1 MFPKNI
7 KENKRTSLLRK
18 THTKNKTK
26 QNQKHHKTNKI
37 EIGQHLQLHYVQ
49 PHLNNSHLFLVFLY
63 ILFCS

>member
-7 KENKRTSLLRK
+7 KENKITSLLRK
-18 THTKNKTK
+18 KHKKNKTK
-26 QNQKHHKTNKI
+26 PKKPQNNKI

>member
-7 KENKRTSLLRK
+7 KENKITSLLRK
-18 THTKNKTK
+18 THKKTK
-26 QNQKHHKTNKI
+26 QNQKNQKTKKI

>member
-7 KENKRTSLLRK
+7 KEKRITSLLRK
-18 THTKNKTK
+18 THTKKTK
-26 QNQKHHKTNKI
+26 QNQKNHKTNKI
-37 EIGQHLQLHYVQ
+37 DIGQHLQLHYVQ

>member
-7 KENKRTSLLRK
+7 KENKITSLLRK
-18 THTKNKTK
+18 THTKKKTK
-26 QNQKHHKTNKI
+26 QNQKNHKTNKI

>member
-7 KENKRTSLLRK
+7 KENKITSLLRK
-18 THTKNKTK
+18 KHKKNKTK
-26 QNQKHHKTNKI
+26 PNHKTNKI

>member
-7 KENKRTSLLRK
+7 KENKITSLLRK
-18 THTKNKTK
+18 KHKKTK
-26 QNQKHHKTNKI
+26 PKKPQNNKI
-37 EIGQHLQLHYVQ
+37 EIGQHLKLHYVQ